1 MPIHVTHCVI
11 LQRQLS
17 TKLREYVEVA
27 VSQDGSFT
35 ETSDEVT
42 DVVTSPVL
50 KPVSVGE
57 MGPVAGS
64 GVRSS
69 VRISKFLDYL
79 K

>member
-1 MPIHVTHCVI
+1 M
-11 LQRQLS
+11 
-17 TKLREYVEVA
+17 EVA